1 MANRWENLLLE
12 LTDELHRLS
21 AKLQVLELENQK
33 LREPAA
39 PEPQSQVFVRVPSPD
54 DGPPELP
61 ASSRRASSSSSG
73 SASAN
78 LLGGSL
84 PLNIRGTASATL
96 REEPEQRNGNEVD
109 VLKPTSSLRSDTA
122 ESTMPTF
129 SAVTEDLG
137 TASRASALIKEER
150 MQFMIMRAQKTK
162 NFVALKPWYIINPD
176 SSGLANTWQLLT
188 MCALGFV
195 GLVTPVQVG
204 LLKVEFGLLTVLSLA
219 VDLVYVVD
227 MILQFFTSYPRR
239 TARGVEWEVRLPR
252 ITIHYL
258 KTWFILD
265 FVTLIPFDIIAL
277 TSGVEDVKELNG
289 VKAIRVLR
297 LVKLFRVLKT
307 SKFTHKYEIP
317 YSIPY
322 QQVTLF
328 KFLLILILVCHWLA
342 CVWALTL
349 QLVSSDLPQWIDE
362 VEAEDLEFGIQ
373 TRDSPVSMYIASF
386 YFCSYTMTSVG
397 YGDFGPRNILE
408 RVVCTVIVMVSGL
421 LWAYVLGQVCAIVAD
436 MNAESQGFKQKMHHL
451 NQMMHT
457 QSIPQELQRR
467 VRSFFLH
474 NRNQALYVTQQQLLE
489 TMSPQLQAEVC
500 TALTLPWLEKV
511 TFFGQFMRL
520 IQTLETRGVHTMRYR
535 ACIADISRQLL
546 PVAFAQQESFDNV
559 QELFI
564 LSKGL
569 VALNSRV
576 EGGGAVWGED
586 FVLSDTSLIRP
597 VAGYALTYI
606 EVLMLTRERFMDV
619 IERRKLTCPQLS
631 MIVRRYCVRVAV
643 FRGIL
648 REARNRAREDL
659 KQKRNLRRLAAT
671 AQPAQAPAVISGHE
685 MPQLLGS
692 VPEVSEGPSLQ

>member
-1 MANRWENLLLE
+1 
-12 LTDELHRLS
+12 
-21 AKLQVLELENQK
+21 
-33 LREPAA
+33 
-39 PEPQSQVFVRVPSPD
+39 
-54 DGPPELP
+54 
-61 ASSRRASSSSSG
+61 
-73 SASAN
+73 
-78 LLGGSL
+78 
-84 PLNIRGTASATL
+84 
-96 REEPEQRNGNEVD
+96 
-109 VLKPTSSLRSDTA
+109 
-122 ESTMPTF
+122 
-129 SAVTEDLG
+129 
-137 TASRASALIKEER
+137 
-150 MQFMIMRAQKTK
+150 
-162 NFVALKPWYIINPD
+162 
-176 SSGLANTWQLLT
+176 
-188 MCALGFV
+188 
-195 GLVTPVQVG
+195 
-204 LLKVEFGLLTVLSLA
+204 
-219 VDLVYVVD
+219 
-227 MILQFFTSYPRR
+227 
-239 TARGVEWEVRLPR
+239 
-252 ITIHYL
+252 
-258 KTWFILD
+258 
-265 FVTLIPFDIIAL
+265 
-277 TSGVEDVKELNG
+277 
-289 VKAIRVLR
+289 
-297 LVKLFRVLKT
+297 
-307 SKFTHKYEIP
+307 
-317 YSIPY
+317 
-322 QQVTLF
+322 
-328 KFLLILILVCHWLA
+328 
-342 CVWALTL
+342 
-349 QLVSSDLPQWIDE
+349 
-362 VEAEDLEFGIQ
+362 
-373 TRDSPVSMYIASF
+373 
-386 YFCSYTMTSVG
+386 MTSVG

>member
-21 AKLQVLELENQK
+21 AKLQVTSVVFPSQIVEFQLCCAVSRQ
-33 LREPAA
+33 AA
-39 PEPQSQVFVRVPSPD
+39 LA
-54 DGPPELP
+54 GM
-61 ASSRRASSSSSG
+61 

-474 NRNQALYVTQQQLLE
+474 NRTADAPPNSPGPLLVLGSYRNQALYVTQQQLLE

-520 IQTLETRGVHTMRYR
+520 IQTLETRGV
-535 ACIADISRQLL
+535 
-546 PVAFAQQESFDNV
+546 
-559 QELFI
+559 
-564 LSKGL
+564 
-569 VALNSRV
+569 
-576 EGGGAVWGED
+576 
-586 FVLSDTSLIRP
+586 
-597 VAGYALTYI
+597 
-606 EVLMLTRERFMDV
+606 
-619 IERRKLTCPQLS
+619 
-631 MIVRRYCVRVAV
+631 
-643 FRGIL
+643 
-648 REARNRAREDL
+648 
-659 KQKRNLRRLAAT
+659 
-671 AQPAQAPAVISGHE
+671 
-685 MPQLLGS
+685 
-692 VPEVSEGPSLQ
+692 